1 MRFRK
6 NSIGTAV
13 LTKKKI
19 SYGADDMAKKTA
31 KEYYL
36 MHKDI
41 PVCLMEISE
50 DGSLGNYRKNEAAA
64 AHFPIGGQMNEM
76 KFHDW
81 WKDRA
86 IPKTRHGAKT
96 ALQRLGYASTN
107 SALVDNLALSLSDCY
122 WIKPRGE
129 DLTWREVNLYVN
141 NFVDTFGE
149 LTINRDHVIDL
160 RKKTKFSCAASQG
173 ELQKKWCVDDSGRRY
188 MIKGNY
194 GESYQ
199 QSLNEL
205 FATALHKKQGFQNYT
220 EYQLTKLK
228 VEGDIE
234 GLGCLSYDFC
244 SENLECI
251 SAWELLQTI
260 KIKQNES
267 LYYPLKKVCINLGM
281 SEEAFTDFMDYQ
293 IMTDYLLSNT
303 DRHMNNISV
312 VRNPDTLELIGFA
325 PIYDSGNSMF
335 YNIPYE
341 QLDAVRLD
349 DIKTHSF
356 VEKEVKLLSYVQNRN
371 VVDLD
376 KADVD
381 FGIYE
386 KDLVERQIRIP
397 KIRDLYEK
405 KISRLHAFQSGKDI
419 WKTVRY

>member
-1 MRFRK
+1 
-6 NSIGTAV
+6 
-13 LTKKKI
+13 
-19 SYGADDMAKKTA
+19 
-31 KEYYL
+31 

-335 YNIPYE
+335 YSIPYE

-371 VVDLD
+371 AVDLE
-376 KADVD
+376 ADVD

-405 KISRLHAFQSGKDI
+405 KIARLKAFQSGKDI
-419 WKTVRY
+419 WKTARY